1 MDYLVQVNHVD
12 TQEQSLTQGTSEN
25 SFLLESQIG
34 LPSSNSE
41 EHYDTD
47 TSLSTSHNQ
56 TQQTSIITIADDPS
70 EELVSGTHSEQTS
83 KDDSGDYITI
93 EDDDCHS
100 MAESGHSGQKN
111 NTVTHVTSGSSS
123 IPVPGPSGAA
133 SQTGSQDNKIRQ
145 ALTVNK
151 SLPAEENNRVSS
163 SPIVHT
169 DSSGKKGVHTVSYCH
184 LSKASDESKVKRTR
198 TYITGGEAVREN
210 SAGFN
215 VAGGEPARQNSLND
229 TTAIKNTKKNSDI
242 KNNANKDKLVKR
254 CSKRLQTNKTEPIW
268 KDLIPKKGSSA
279 NKVNKGQVNKL
290 SKMVLDEMK
299 KNQLNQDLSIH
310 IERVPDQDIEKWKSK
325 IDDNTRVSQVLD
337 EVMNSKTLLN
347 PSTTIEQVTVEADNK
362 YGRCKMDNMDDGL
375 PIHKDEHNNKT
386 GKLASNN
393 KIREMNSTDP
403 RIIPVEVKNS
413 ALSVRR
419 KPEAVLPSTSGIHIS
434 FHKAK

>member
-1 MDYLVQVNHVD
+1 MDYLVQVNPAD
-12 TQEQSLTQGTSEN
+12 TQEQSLTQGTSET
-25 SFLLESQIG
+25 SFLMESQIG

-70 EELVSGTHSEQTS
+70 EVLVSGTHSEQTS
-83 KDDSGDYITI
+83 KDNSVDYITI
-93 EDDDCHS
+93 EDDCHS

-123 IPVPGPSGAA
+123 TLVPGPSGAV
-133 SQTGSQDNKIRQ
+133 SQTSSQDNINKIRQ
-145 ALTVNK
+145 TLTVNN

-163 SPIVHT
+163 SPII
-169 DSSGKKGVHTVSYCH
+169 DQNRGKKGVNTVSYCH

-198 TYITGGEAVREN
+198 TNITGDEAAREN
-210 SAGFN
+210 SARFDI
-215 VAGGEPARQNSLND
+215 AGGEPARQNNLND
-229 TTAIKNTKKNSDI
+229 TTAIENTQKASDL

-290 SKMVLDEMK
+290 SKMVLDEMRN
-299 KNQLNQDLSIH
+299 NQLNQDLSIH
-310 IERVPDQDIEKWKSK
+310 IEHVPDQDIEKWKSK
-325 IDDNTRVSQVLD
+325 IDHNTSVSQVID
-337 EVMNSKTLLN
+337 EVMDSKTLLN
-347 PSTTIEQVTVEADNK
+347 SSTTIEQVTVEADNRS
-362 YGRCKMDNMDDGL
+362 GRCKMDNVDDGL
-375 PIHKDEHNNKT
+375 LIHKGEHYNKT
-386 GKLASNN
+386 EKLASNN
-393 KIREMNSTDP
+393 KIREMNTTDP
-403 RIIPVEVKNS
+403 RIIPVEVKYS

>member
-1 MDYLVQVNHVD
+1 MDYMVQVNLAD
-12 TQEQSLTQGTSEN
+12 TQEQMNTPATSET
-25 SFLLESQIG
+25 SFLMESQIG

-70 EELVSGTHSEQTS
+70 EVLVSGTHSEQTS
-83 KDDSGDYITI
+83 KDNSVDYITI
-93 EDDDCHS
+93 EDDCHS
-100 MAESGHSGQKN
+100 MAESDHSGQKN
-111 NTVTHVTSGSSS
+111 NTVTHVTSGSYSN
-123 IPVPGPSGAA
+123 PVPSPSGAA
-133 SQTGSQDNKIRQ
+133 SQTSSQDNKIRQ
-145 ALTVNK
+145 TLTVNK
-151 SLPAEENNRVSS
+151 SLPAEDNRRFSA
-163 SPIVHT
+163 SPILHT

-198 TYITGGEAVREN
+198 TSITGGEVVREN
-210 SAGFN
+210 SARFN
-215 VAGGEPARQNSLND
+215 VAGGEPTRQNSLND
-229 TTAIKNTKKNSDI
+229 TTAIKNSQVASDI

-279 NKVNKGQVNKL
+279 NKVNKGQVNNL
-290 SKMVLDEMK
+290 SKMVLDEMRN
-299 KNQLNQDLSIH
+299 NQLNQDLSIH
-310 IERVPDQDIEKWKSK
+310 VERVPDQDIEKWKSK
-325 IDDNTRVSQVLD
+325 IDDNTSVSQVLD

-375 PIHKDEHNNKT
+375 PIHKGEHNNTT
-386 GKLASNN
+386 GKVVSNN
-393 KIREMNSTDP
+393 KVREMSTTDP
-403 RIIPVEVKNS
+403 RIIPVEAKNS

-419 KPEAVLPSTSGIHIS
+419 KPEAVLPSTSGINIS